1 MKKAE
6 TATMDPWIEGYLI
19 YLDKVGRKTPRTI
32 VDVRCTLRRVTARFE
47 RLRPGVALWHLE
59 LTDYLHWLEAER
71 QCGSTESSLAKY
83 LSHVRGLL
91 EYAWR
96 SGRSE
101 RNVLNGFSLQHA
113 VPRTEPKS
121 LSLEEAEQLVAATA
135 GPGPTAR
142 RDRLIIL
149 LLYGCGLRT
158 SELCGLDVAHVNR
171 ERQEL
176 VILKAKGDRPRAIPI
191 PEALYTELLAY
202 LLEHGKR
209 GPLFRTRAH
218 KRRLRLH
225 DICEIVTAAAERAS
239 LRAGITPRTLRHSF
253 ATHLM
258 DRGVDLAVIASLMG
272 HRSPQETGVYLH
284 VLPNR
289 PQAAVRTLPIGVSAG
304 IKLPTKN
311 SPVDMLGIDGVDD
324 RRS

>member
-1 MKKAE
+1 MKKLKA
-6 TATMDPWIEGYLI
+6 ATMDPLIEGYFS

-32 VDVRCTLRRVTARFE
+32 VDVRCTLRRAIAQLE
-47 RLRPGVALWHLE
+47 RMRPGVELWHLKLE
-59 LTDYLHWLEAER
+59 DYLHWLEAER
-71 QCGSTESSLAKY
+71 RRGSTESSLAKY

-96 SGRSE
+96 SGRATH
-101 RNVLNGFSLQHA
+101 NVLDGFSLQHTLR
-113 VPRTEPKS
+113 RTVPKS
-121 LSLEEAEQLVAATA
+121 LNLDEAERLVQATT
-135 GPGPTAR
+135 GPGATAR

-158 SELCGLDVAHVNR
+158 NELCELDVAHVNR
-171 ERQEL
+171 ERREL
-176 VILKAKGDRPRAIPI
+176 VVLKTKGDRPRAIPI

-209 GPLFRTRAH
+209 GPLFRTSSR
-218 KRRLRLH
+218 KRRLRVV
-225 DICEIVTAAAERAS
+225 DVCKIVTAAAT
-239 LRAGITPRTLRHSF
+239 RAGLRDGVTPRTLRHSF

-284 VLPNR
+284 VLPER
-289 PQAAVRTLPIGVSAG
+289 PQAAVRTLPIGQG
-304 IKLPTKN
+304 NTE
-311 SPVDMLGIDGVDD
+311 
-324 RRS
+324 RC